1 MARARPRPVL
11 SVAQAFVRCQEGVS
25 GHAKYAALSWQAV
38 LADQEA
44 GWHEFRRCIDLLL
57 CAPQVLRSGPLR
69 LSCFLSTCDGVQ
81 ACHALRFPSVR

>member
-11 SVAQAFVRCQEGVS
+11 TVAQAFVRCQEGVS
-25 GHAKYAALSWQAV
+25 GHAKFAALSWQAV

-57 CAPQVLRSGPLR
+57 CAPQARAAFIAACI
-69 LSCFLSTCDGVQ
+69 LSAANVTVSWP
-81 ACHALRFPSVR
+81 ALRCVPTER